1 MTGMA
6 GPPTLRFAVEDASA
20 AECTAVPAVR
30 FALRVENA
38 GDAPVQCVALNTQI
52 RIATARRTYDPE
64 TRRRLTE
71 VFGTGDDWTRALGS
85 LLWARTATQ
94 VAEFGHVTVAH
105 LDVACTYDFEVAVAK
120 YFHALRDGEVP
131 LEFQF
136 SGTVFYLDDGDLL
149 RAARIPWDAEATYR
163 MPVRVWHEV
172 MERHFPGAAWLRLDR
187 EVFDRLYAYR
197 VRHTLGTWERT
208 VTELL
213 AAAGEPAAEAAR
225 RGSGG
230 DGD

>member
-1 MTGMA
+1 M
-6 GPPTLRFAVEDASA
+6 
-20 AECTAVPAVR
+20 PAVR

-71 VFGTGDDWTRALGS
+71 VFGTGDDWSRALGS

-131 LEFQF
+131 LELQF
-136 SGTVFYLDDGDLL
+136 SGTVFYLDDGDLPPFD
-149 RAARIPWDAEATYR
+149 AA
-163 MPVRVWHEV
+163 VKSV
-172 MERHFPGAAWLRLDR
+172 
-187 EVFDRLYAYR
+187 VFK
-197 VRHTLGTWERT
+197 
-208 VTELL
+208 
-213 AAAGEPAAEAAR
+213 
-225 RGSGG
+225 
-230 DGD
+230 